1 MGFDGCVR
9 HAAWRDEH
17 MFFFFVPATSEAKYQ
32 VILLPLSAQYH

>member
-17 MFFFFVPATSEAKYQ
+17 MFFFVPATSEAKYQ